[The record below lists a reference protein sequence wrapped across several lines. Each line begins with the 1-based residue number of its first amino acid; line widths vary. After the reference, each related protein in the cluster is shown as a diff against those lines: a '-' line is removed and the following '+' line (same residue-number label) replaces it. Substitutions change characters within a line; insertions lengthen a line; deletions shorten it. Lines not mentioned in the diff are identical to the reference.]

1 MQAMKKLIATFA
13 LMGCSFG
20 LMAQDTLPLQTG
32 QMLDATVIS
41 KVTLKEGQNRENLW
55 FSVETNRVEGTS
67 THKLSNCTMTTD
79 VNLKEGKMHLQSKQL
94 RCISTTGEIFTDK
107 NIQASLTASTSEVCT
122 SGSGK
127 CSEIT
132 LQPGSN
138 YVFEIKNSSSLIA
151 EFNPSREINLMRL
164 QQDI

>member
-1 MQAMKKLIATFA
+1 MQVMKKLIATLT

-20 LMAQDTLPLQTG
+20 LIAQDTLPLQTG
-32 QMLDATVIS
+32 QMLDATVVS

-55 FSVETNRVEGTS
+55 FSVETNRVEGS
-67 THKLSNCTMTTD
+67 SNHKLSNCTLTTD
-79 VNLKEGKMHLQSKQL
+79 VNLLEGKMNLQSKQL
-94 RCISTTGEIFTDK
+94 RCISTTGEIFTAK
-107 NIQASLTASTSEVCT
+107 NIQADLTASTSEVCT

-132 LQPGSN
+132 LTPGSN

-151 EFNPSREINLMRL
+151 EFNPSRQINLMRM

>member
-1 MQAMKKLIATFA
+1 MKKLIATFA

-32 QMLDATVIS
+32 QLLDATVIS
-41 KVTLKEGQNRENLW
+41 RVTLQEGQSRENLW

-67 THKLSNCTMTTD
+67 GYQLSNCTLSTD
-79 VNLKEGKMHLQSKQL
+79 LDLTNGEMHLKSKQL
-94 RCISTTGEIFTDK
+94 RCISNTGEIFTDK
-107 NIQASLTASTSEVCT
+107 SIEASLTASTSEVCS

-127 CSEIT
+127 CSQIT
-132 LQPGSN
+132 LQPGTHF
-138 YVFEIKNSSSLIA
+138 VFEVKNTSSLIA
-151 EFNPSREINLMRL
+151 EFNPSREVNLMRL